1 MEEPQITT
9 LTDRGVNPGVP
20 RRPLDPPVNSHS
32 AECYRTQIRFSSL
45 CDTWQYVCI
54 QGGPRSK
61 PAYFVYCQPTV
72 IIFAAQ
78 QLEDIIASPPKM
90 IC

>member
-1 MEEPQITT
+1 MAV
-9 LTDRGVNPGVP
+9 RHV
-20 RRPLDPPVNSHS
+20 
-32 AECYRTQIRFSSL
+32 YM
-45 CDTWQYVCI
+45 

-78 QLEDIIASPPKM
+78 QLEDIASPPKM